1 MNKDTVVG
9 ILGAVI
15 LVAAMVAIFYYEG
28 TQVPGGT
35 GGAGGTGG
43 GAGGNALYRTST
55 AAGPTASGQNTEE
68 VTVDITQANVTAIN
82 FTLTWTDDVAQSDP
96 DTFRVTVTGPT
107 GTTYEG
113 TAEGSDGGEG
123 VVVRISPI
131 NSVPAAANAAP
142 ATLGQGTWTVSVE
155 LVGAGQVGGAPAP
168 PVPIPGV
175 TDTGNAWDLATD
187 VETFQRA

>member
-28 TQVPGGT
+28 TQVPGGA

-55 AAGPTASGQNTEE
+55 VGGPTASGQNTEE

-82 FTLTWTDDVAQSDP
+82 FTLTWTDDANTDP

-113 TAEGSDGGEG
+113 TAEGSDGAEG

-142 ATLGQGTWTVSVE
+142 DTLGQGTWTVSVE
-155 LVGAGQVGGAPAP
+155 LVSVGQVGGLPLP
-168 PVPIPGV
+168 GQIPV
-175 TDTGNAWDLATD
+175 TDQGNAWDLATD
-187 VETFQRA
+187 VEMFQRA